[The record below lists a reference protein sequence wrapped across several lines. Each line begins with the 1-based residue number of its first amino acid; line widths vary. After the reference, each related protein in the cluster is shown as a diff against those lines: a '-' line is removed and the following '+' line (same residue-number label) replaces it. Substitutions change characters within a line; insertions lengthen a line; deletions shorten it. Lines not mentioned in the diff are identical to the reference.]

1 MSKSNPPTLE
11 RALAQVRD
19 LLDQNKPSEAIELIT
34 RFGAK
39 NEEIRNAYGVCLM
52 RIGEYDKA
60 LEVYRGLCIS
70 QGVCLKPDAPIM
82 HLINYATV
90 LLLLQNV
97 AGCIDILRQIPASSH
112 PGAMRVQSAV
122 DQWRKSLHWWQR
134 LGWLGGIEPNVAID
148 LDYPPGVLV

>member
-1 MSKSNPPTLE
+1 MSKSNPATLE

-19 LLDQNKPSEAIELIT
+19 LLDQDKPGDAINLIM

-39 NEEIRNAYGVCLM
+39 NAEIRNAYGVCLM
-52 RIGEYDKA
+52 RLGEFAKA

-70 QGVCLKPDAPIM
+70 QGVSLKPDAPVV

-112 PGAMRVQSAV
+112 IGATRVQSAV
-122 DQWRKSLHWWQR
+122 DRWRRSLRWWQR
-134 LGWLGGIEPNVAID
+134 LGWLGGIEPNVAIH
-148 LDYPPGVLV
+148 LDYPPGVLA